1 MAANKAFVAQLD
13 VFDLGSINLR
23 GMLWLSCSFSQEQT
37 TWQRLSNHKPS
48 PSKLVVAG
56 EL

>member
-23 GMLWLSCSFSQEQT
+23 GMLWLSCSFSQEQA

-48 PSKLVVAG
+48 PSELVVAG